1 MGRLGGVD
9 KFDTSWMTETLEV
22 PGQTVRVTGHVKWFD
37 AAKGF
42 GFVVAD
48 QGGPDILLHANVLRN
63 YGQGSVADASEVE
76 LEVQRTERGL
86 QAVEV
91 ISVTPPVMSDAASSF
106 DTFVEDLTDV
116 ELTPARVK
124 WFDKAKGFG
133 FANSYGETNDI
144 FLHIE
149 VLRKCGL
156 ADLEAGEA
164 VCLRIVEGDRGQM
177 AAEVHAWDYATTN
190 D

>member
-1 MGRLGGVD
+1 MVV
-9 KFDTSWMTETLEV
+9 S
-22 PGQTVRVTGHVKWFD
+22 GHVKWFD

-48 QGGPDILLHANVLRN
+48 AGGPDILLHANVLRN
-63 YGQGSVADASEVE
+63 FGQGSIADASLVE
-76 LEVQRTERGL
+76 LQVQRTERGL

-91 ISVTPPVMSDAASSF
+91 IAVTPPEGDEQMEGFTLGVDDLSDAA
-106 DTFVEDLTDV
+106 
-116 ELTPARVK
+116 LTPSRVK

-133 FANSYGETNDI
+133 FANAYGDAQDI

-177 AAEVHAWDYATTN
+177 AAEVHSWDYALSN

>member
-9 KFDTSWMTETLEV
+9 SFGTTWMTDTLDQVGEDSLV
-22 PGQTVRVTGHVKWFD
+22 SGHVKWFD
-37 AAKGF
+37 ATKGF
-42 GFVVAD
+42 GFVVSD

-63 YGQGSVADASEVE
+63 FGQGSIADSSSVE
-76 LEVQRTERGL
+76 LRVQRTERGL
-86 QAVEV
+86 QATEV
-91 ISVTPPVMSDAASSF
+91 VSVTPPVSEAEAGGFDALVA
-106 DTFVEDLTDV
+106 DMTDV

-133 FANSYGETNDI
+133 FANAYGSDSDI

-177 AAEVHAWDYATTN
+177 AAEVHAWDYALTN